1 MPKYQCL
8 HFVFLFALHL
18 VNLAAS
24 LEEYV
29 FTYEMNVPFQILQQS
44 RQHLKNNRWGG

>member
-29 FTYEMNVPFQILQQS
+29 FYLRDERPFPDPAAVKAALE
-44 RQHLKNNRWGG
+44 K